1 VTARERIQI
10 VLGLAVVA
18 LLVVYVVSHFRVT
31 TDIQH
36 FMPTAEDRELAAV
49 SRQITDSELS
59 RTLILAIEGPDTE
72 TAIRAGRALETALRR
87 DERTADPIAFLEGG
101 PPAGV
106 DRDLFELYDSR
117 TLYFLAPTAEAAR
130 ERLGEDGLRRALRRL
145 RSELGG
151 PLSSLVS
158 RVAGRDPLLAIPKLF
173 DRFEQARAGSL
184 GLADGR
190 FVASDGRTAI
200 LFLGTQAS
208 ALDTRVQA
216 RFLEAVEA
224 VWAEVSADFAVG
236 VRLDQSGVHRFAVR
250 TAEAIE
256 GDIQR
261 VSLVSSA
268 LIGCLLLW
276 LFRSLRLLLLASIP
290 VAAGV
295 LAGSASVLFVF
306 GQLHGITLAFGA
318 SLIGVS
324 IDYVVHLYCHRSIVQ
339 PEGGARSSIRTI
351 RLPLA
356 TGAIT
361 TIAGF
366 AALAASRL
374 VGLREVA
381 LFSVSG
387 ILMAFVVTVV
397 FLPSL
402 LPDRVVEVAARRRWI
417 DGLESV
423 MAGLRRRGR
432 RLVWVPIAAIGF
444 IAVMLPHA
452 RWNPDIASLAQMD
465 PELMAEDE
473 RVRAKVAPFEQ
484 MRFVVALGEQDATA
498 LEVNDAVAESLAEA
512 VSRGELGSQRS
523 LAWLLPS
530 PARQR
535 AVAAVALEDDSLASR
550 LRRIAEEEGFS
561 ATAFDPF
568 LASLSD
574 PFPPPLA
581 YSDLID
587 SPLAGLVRSFR
598 VTLGER
604 VGFVTFVEGVR
615 DIAAIEARIEAIPG
629 AVFLQQAALFEE
641 AQLRYQTRTLELL
654 GWGLLA
660 VLVLLGIRYREPTRV
675 GVAFLPSLVAAGTT
689 VSVLTLL
696 GRGLDLISLTAL
708 LFVVSMGVDYSVFL
722 VDAQDEADPK
732 SVSAALLG
740 ALLAGFSTLV
750 AFGLLALSDHPVL
763 AGLGWTAAVGI
774 ATSVP
779 LAPIALAWLR
789 PEPRSGGPRG
799 ESTGDATAD
808 ATGGVG

>member
-1 VTARERIQI
+1 MTARERIQV
-10 VLGLAVVA
+10 VLGLAVLA
-18 LLVVYVVSHFRVT
+18 LLVVYVISHFRVT

-36 FMPTAEDRELAAV
+36 FMPTAEDRELAAL
-49 SRQITDSELS
+49 SREITDSELS

-72 TAIRAGRALETALRR
+72 TAIRAGRALEAALRR
-87 DERTADPIAFLEGG
+87 DARTADAIAFLEGG

-117 TLYFLAPTAEAAR
+117 TPYFLAPTAEAAR
-130 ERLGEDGLRRALRRL
+130 ERLGDDGLRRALRTL

-158 RVAGRDPLLAIPKLF
+158 RVAGRDPFLAIPKLF
-173 DRFEQARAGSL
+173 DRFEQTRAGSL
-184 GLADGR
+184 ELVDGR

-200 LFLGTQAS
+200 LFLGTKAS

-216 RFLEAVEA
+216 RFLEGVEA
-224 VWAEVSADFAVG
+224 VWAEVSADFAFAEG

-268 LIGCLLLW
+268 LIGGLLLW

-306 GQLHGITLAFGA
+306 GQLHGITMAFGA

-366 AALAASRL
+366 AALAASQL

-417 DGLESV
+417 DGIESV

-432 RLVWVPIAAIGF
+432 RLIWVPIAAIGF
-444 IAVMLPHA
+444 IAVMLPNA
-452 RWNPDIASLAQMD
+452 RWNPDIASLARMD

-484 MRFVVALGEQDATA
+484 MRFVVALGERDATA

-512 VSRGELGSQRS
+512 VTQGELGSQRS

-535 AVAAVALEDDSLASR
+535 AVAAVALEDDSLARR

-574 PFPPPLA
+574 PLPPPLA

-604 VGFVTFVEGVR
+604 VGFVTFVEGVQ
-615 DIAAIEARIEAIPG
+615 DVAAIEARIEAIPG
-629 AVFLQQAALFEE
+629 AVFLQQSALFEE
-641 AQLRYQTRTLELL
+641 AQLRYQARTLELL
-654 GWGLLA
+654 AWGLLA
-660 VLVLLGIRYREPTRV
+660 VLVLLGLRYRDPTRV
-675 GVAFLPSLVAAGTT
+675 GVAFLPSLLAAGTT

-732 SVSAALLG
+732 SVSAALMG
-740 ALLAGFSTLV
+740 ALLAGFSTIV

-774 ATSVP
+774 ATSVL

-789 PEPRSGGPRG
+789 PEPRSGEP
-799 ESTGDATAD
+799 TGDATGD
-808 ATGGVG
+808 PTGEVG